1 MDALGALV
9 VIVMLVLILL
19 FTRWIKS
26 GRVVHLRPIPVLD
39 DLPNL
44 VNRAVEGGQEIH
56 LSVGTGGISGATT
69 AATLAG
75 LMVLEQIAERGS
87 TAGAAPTVTV
97 ADPLVLPAA
106 QDELRRAFAKA
117 GRVKEYRPT
126 QVQIVAPQP
135 AIYALGAAMQL
146 DTEETAA
153 NVMIG
158 SFGQEALLLAEPAAQ
173 RGIAQTGGTDAPQ
186 AMGMLYPAVNS
197 PIIGEE
203 IFAIPAYL
211 GRKPAHLASLRAQD
225 VMRIGVVALIII
237 AALLRTL
244 GFSLF

>member
-1 MDALGALV
+1 MVALGAFT

-26 GRVVHLRPIPVLD
+26 GREIHLRPIPALD

-44 VNRAVEGGQEIH
+44 VNQAVESGQQIH
-56 LSVGTGGISGATT
+56 VSIGTGGITGTTT

-75 LMVLEQIAERGS
+75 LAVLEHIAEQGS
-87 TAGAAPTVTV
+87 AAGAPPMVTV
-97 ADPLVLPAA
+97 ADPMVLMAA
-106 QDELRRAFAKA
+106 QDRLRQAFARA
-117 GRVKEYRPT
+117 GRPKEYRST
-126 QVQIVAPQP
+126 QVEIIAPQP
-135 AIYALGAAMQL
+135 SVYALGAATRL
-146 DTEETAA
+146 DATETSA

-158 SFGQEALLLAEPAAQ
+158 AFGQEALLLAEPGAQ
-173 RGIAQTGGTDAPQ
+173 RGITQTGGTDAPQ
-186 AMGMLYPAVNS
+186 AMGLLYAASDS

-211 GRKPAHLASLRAQD
+211 DRKPAHLASLRAQD

-237 AALLRTL
+237 AALLRTI
-244 GFSLF
+244 GISLF

>member
-1 MDALGALV
+1 MVALGVLT

-19 FTRWIKS
+19 FTRWIKA
-26 GRVVHLRPIPVLD
+26 GRAVHLRPIPVLD
-39 DLPNL
+39 HLPDL
-44 VNRAVEGGQEIH
+44 VSRAVEGGQEIH
-56 LSVGTGGISGATT
+56 LSVGTGGITGATT

-75 LMVLEQIAERGS
+75 LMALEQIAERGS
-87 TAGAAPTVTV
+87 VAGAAPIVTV
-97 ADPLVLPAA
+97 ADPMVLPAA
-106 QDELRRAFAKA
+106 QDELRRAFTRA
-117 GRVKEYRPT
+117 GRTKEYRPT
-126 QVQIVAPQP
+126 QVEIIAPQP
-135 AIYALGAAMQL
+135 AIYALGAAMHL
-146 DTEETAA
+146 DSEETAA

-158 SFGQEALLLAEPAAQ
+158 SFGQEALLLAEPGAQ

-186 AMGMLYPAVNS
+186 AMGMLYPAVDS

-225 VMRIGVVALIII
+225 VMRIGVAALIII

-244 GFSLF
+244 GISLF